1 MNYQV
6 LLAIFI
12 LICYKQIKL
21 KITMQSASLLISNML
36 ARVFES
42 HRLRKTFTLAMYHE
56 NALKFKQSLISSN
69 QLISN

>member
-21 KITMQSASLLISNML
+21 KVTKQSARLLISKN
-36 ARVFES
+36 
-42 HRLRKTFTLAMYHE
+42 
-56 NALKFKQSLISSN
+56 SSS
-69 QLISN
+69 IV